1 MTLILPRIKEDS
13 EGSSSPLTENLE
25 LENSP
30 KMSNNNMNSASK
42 KKDELLGCEEG
53 AGLCAM
59 LITVG
64 SLLLIVVS
72 LPLSLFF
79 VVKVVQEYERAVI
92 FRLGRLLTG
101 GARGPGVFFVIP
113 CVDVYEKIDLRTATY
128 EIPPQE
134 ILTKD
139 SVTVFVNAIMYYK
152 VNNAIHAVA
161 NVDDY
166 SGSARLLAATTLRN
180 VLGTMTL
187 GDILCNREA
196 IAKEMKSVLDEG
208 TEPWGV
214 KVERVEVKDV
224 RVPEQLMR
232 AMAAEAEAAREA
244 RAKVIAAEGEHK
256 ASRALRQ
263 AAEVILDS
271 PAALQLRY
279 LQTLNSI
286 SAENNST
293 IIFPVPIDTL
303 SEFMS
308 HGQPQPQQYPY
319 NPNWMVPPTAGAAQD
334 QTPWDLKQ
342 QQAQQQQHHL
352 HQPDAPIP
360 PAPTHKPPPPAPLK
374 VTFVE
379 IKHDLQF

>member
-1 MTLILPRIKEDS
+1 MFLIQ
-13 EGSSSPLTENLE
+13 
-25 LENSP
+25 
-30 KMSNNNMNSASK
+30 SA
-42 KKDELLGCEEG
+42 
-53 AGLCAM
+53 
-59 LITVG
+59 
-64 SLLLIVVS
+64 
-72 LPLSLFF
+72 
-79 VVKVVQEYERAVI
+79 
-92 FRLGRLLTG
+92 
-101 GARGPGVFFVIP
+101 
-113 CVDVYEKIDLRTATY
+113 
-128 EIPPQE
+128 
-134 ILTKD
+134 
-139 SVTVFVNAIMYYK
+139 
-152 VNNAIHAVA
+152 
-161 NVDDY
+161 
-166 SGSARLLAATTLRN
+166 
-180 VLGTMTL
+180 
-187 GDILCNREA
+187 
-196 IAKEMKSVLDEG
+196 LDEA

-224 RVPEQLMR
+224 RVPEQLQR

-271 PAALQLRY
+271 PAALQVGKCLNKYKTFQIRSIYFCYSQLRY

-379 IKHDLQF
+379 IKHDLILI